1 MSSEKFEKLFF
12 TVSLIDKLTGPAS
25 KMTHSV
31 EKMYVTGRAG
41 LQNLG
46 KGTAAFLGAGMMLD
60 SLTGSARDFQKAV
73 NEVGSLG
80 VAQDEL
86 EKLGN
91 RGKEFAMQFGGSAA
105 EIVRSGYD
113 IQSAIPGL
121 AKGAL
126 ADFTYQGAVL
136 AKAGKASAATITSYM
151 GTMYNIF
158 KEDAQKIGDAEWV
171 AQLSGKTAHAIKI
184 FKTTG
189 DNMSAAFTNL
199 GSNAK
204 TAGVSMEEQIAI
216 LGQLQGTMGGANAG
230 TAYSGFLNKTTDA
243 AGKLGLKFTDAN
255 KRLLPMTDILE
266 KIKNKYADSSGKVNE
281 FNKDKIMKAFGETGG
296 KAVLNLLSKTNEL
309 KGSISELTQ
318 IKDESPALG
327 MAQKMTDAYE
337 RFCGTLDVLKMTV
350 GTTVLPVVDAVL
362 NCFSSILS
370 GLVWCSD
377 NCFLLRWA
385 IGLTIGAITAC
396 SVALGILW
404 TVSGG
409 YKIIQAIIMKVRI
422 MTAWT
427 LKYSRAVHSGTFA
440 HKIATGVMWIW
451 NNVLSW
457 TAIKT
462 NSLKIK
468 TFLLNDV
475 LHWTTVKTKAAAW
488 GMGVWNNVLS
498 WTAIKTNISVGAQW
512 LWNGAVSAGKGFS
525 AALAGS
531 TIVLGAQ
538 FLWMKGCALVSSA
551 ATWILNGGFIALGA
565 SLWGVVAALWATGI
579 PEIILLIVG
588 LGAAV
593 FAMVYYWDEWTG
605 ALITFGKWCWDGV
618 ISAFQ
623 TLCGWF
629 DFAKCA
635 LGDFGAVLYAIP
647 ILGQIMALRVLC
659 GWISELWSE
668 LESLAGFLK
677 DVFIGTVEAI
687 WSPFRDFFA
696 WLWEKFT
703 AIPGLLSEI
712 SFLWDWIPGMG
723 SSTESPSEKVQ
734 NLSGSGFSSVTVPT
748 VAPPPV
754 VPAVQKARTAPP
766 PGIGPRNT
774 NTNHNTNF
782 GGVTI
787 NARTFPTPGQ
797 LEEWSL
803 LNG

>member
-60 SLTGSARDFQKAV
+60 SLTVSARDFQKAV

-80 VAQDEL
+80 VAQNEL

-91 RGKEFAMQFGGSAA
+91 RGKEFAIQFGGSAA

-318 IKDESPALG
+318 IKDESPALE

-396 SVALGILW
+396 SAALGILW

-409 YKIIQAIIMKVRI
+409 YKIIQAIVMKVRI

-440 HKIATGVMWIW
+440 HKIATGIMWIW

-462 NSLKIK
+462 KIS
-468 TFLLNDV
+468 
-475 LHWTTVKTKAAAW
+475 A
-488 GMGVWNNVLS
+488 GV
-498 WTAIKTNISVGAQW
+498 QW
-512 LWNGAVSAGKGFS
+512 LWNGAVAAGKGFS

-593 FAMVYYWDEWTG
+593 FAMVYYWNEWTG
-605 ALITFGKWCWDGV
+605 AVANFASMLWGGLISGFKWLMNLVATVKSKLGAF
-618 ISAFQ
+618 SA
-623 TLCGWF
+623 LI
-629 DFAKCA
+629 
-635 LGDFGAVLYAIP
+635 YAIP
-647 ILGQIMALRVLC
+647 IFGQILMIRDLIHTVTD
-659 GWISELWSE
+659 LWST
-668 LESLAGFLK
+668 SGNF
-677 DVFIGTVEAI
+677 
-687 WSPFRDFFA
+687 WDFFCGIFSMGWDFIA
-696 WLWEKFT
+696 APFIYIGELLSGLWEKISGFFT
-703 AIPGLLSEI
+703 GIPSLLSGMLGSIGGGISKLWSWIPGL
-712 SFLWDWIPGMG
+712 G
-723 SSTESPSEKVQ
+723 SSTKSPSEKVQ
-734 NLSGSGFSSVTVPT
+734 NLSGSGSSPVTVPSG
-748 VAPPPV
+748 AP
-754 VPAVQKARTAPP
+754 R
-766 PGIGPRNT
+766 
-774 NTNHNTNF
+774 
-782 GGVTI
+782 
-787 NARTFPTPGQ
+787 
-797 LEEWSL
+797 
-803 LNG
+803 